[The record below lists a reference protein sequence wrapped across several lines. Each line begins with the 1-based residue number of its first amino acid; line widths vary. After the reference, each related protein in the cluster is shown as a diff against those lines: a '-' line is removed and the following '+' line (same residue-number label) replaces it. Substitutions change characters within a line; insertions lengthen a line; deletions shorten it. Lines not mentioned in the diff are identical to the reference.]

1 MAMLV
6 YRRIIQVPGF
16 SRVLPGDLDF
26 YMGFLAVR
34 NCTEGGVE
42 VQAHQHTAMTHA
54 GGKDITI
61 LSRDHLVIYGI
72 VDNYTQ

>member
-42 VQAHQHTAMTHA
+42 VQGHQHTATHQEEKTSQFYQ
-54 GGKDITI
+54 GTI
-61 LSRDHLVIYGI
+61 C
-72 VDNYTQ
+72 